1 MDNHLTQER
10 QLSRHPNLRI
20 RVPCLKSSKLVLRTT
35 CLRNSRQ
42 PVALSLSYSPCLH
55 DSCWREKRRPGVS
68 QTTAWWHGIS
78 CGSPCSTRPGRSGA
92 LGPVSGISHPMFTL
106 SNTASFCSLVEGTA
120 QGSGLR
126 ILGRPRQVT
135 RMLVFLVTCSP
146 EVQRIMTA
154 PTPKSHQKL
163 QFPELPTRVPKVAFE
178 NWLLQPK
185 KKKGV
190 PDKAPLIVIPVIL
203 PFTSQTSPAHQSAPP
218 RKRCPSQSL
227 GGEIRAQQK

>member
-1 MDNHLTQER
+1 M
-10 QLSRHPNLRI
+10 
-20 RVPCLKSSKLVLRTT
+20 
-35 CLRNSRQ
+35 
-42 PVALSLSYSPCLH
+42 ALSLSYSPCLH
-55 DSCWREKRRPGVS
+55 DSCWWEKRRPGVS
-68 QTTAWWHGIS
+68 RATAWWHGIS
-78 CGSPCSTRPGRSGA
+78 SGSPCSTRPGRSGA

-106 SNTASFCSLVEGTA
+106 SNTASSCRGTA

-135 RMLVFLVTCSP
+135 RMLIFLVTCSP

-154 PTPKSHQKL
+154 PTTKSHQKL
-163 QFPELPTRVPKVAFE
+163 QFPESPTRVPKVALE

-190 PDKAPLIVIPVIL
+190 PDKAPSIVIPVIL

-218 RKRCPSQSL
+218 RKKMSFTKSRRRNKSPAK
-227 GGEIRAQQK
+227 IRRKAEKRGSRHRAR